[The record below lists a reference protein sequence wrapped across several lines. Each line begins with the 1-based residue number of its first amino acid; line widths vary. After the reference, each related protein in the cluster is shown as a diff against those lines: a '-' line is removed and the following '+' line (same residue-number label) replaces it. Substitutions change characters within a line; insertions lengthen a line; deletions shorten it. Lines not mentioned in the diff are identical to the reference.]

1 MARNRVVKATSRV
14 LKRYFPEREFILR
27 TEGRVVY
34 LRISRGIQF
43 AVLALIFAGV
53 GWSAFSSIGLFA
65 SERIIEAKDLSI
77 LNARLVYRN
86 LLSDVSQYQE
96 RFTTL
101 TNELQKNHVLVLG
114 LVQNNSSLQQNLKS
128 AESRLQSQ
136 RRQESNILAARAAYR
151 HATDE
156 QSQFQTAR
164 QSVLDHHKS

>member
-65 SERIIEAKDLSI
+65 SERIIEAAFAH
-77 LNARLVYRN
+77 ARRTGKTKVT
-86 LLSDVSQYQE
+86 VV
-96 RFTTL
+96 T
-101 TNELQKNHVLVLG
+101 
-114 LVQNNSSLQQNLKS
+114 SSLLRMTLPRS
-128 AESRLQSQ
+128 
-136 RRQESNILAARAAYR
+136 
-151 HATDE
+151 
-156 QSQFQTAR
+156 
-164 QSVLDHHKS
+164 